1 MDDRER
7 AERRKAEKQKAD
19 WEKLSRAQ
27 EARVQDR
34 ERALQEFRDRCF
46 EVQKHVATL
55 STAASLLILA
65 VYRERPFEESV
76 LGVTLGLLALSA
88 VIAVYGLNFQAT
100 GVRYTTLT
108 QWYDRRIDA
117 TTSLSSSLLIMAA
130 VTLAFFLFHIPIWVA
145 LGVLGVWFVAFL
157 LITLIRY

>member
-1 MDDRER
+1 VDDRER
-7 AERRKAEKQKAD
+7 AERLRN
-19 WEKLSRAQ
+19 
-27 EARVQDR
+27 
-34 ERALQEFRDRCF
+34 RCF

-88 VIAVYGLNFQAT
+88 VIAVYGLNSQAT

-108 QWYDRRIDA
+108 QWYNRRIDS